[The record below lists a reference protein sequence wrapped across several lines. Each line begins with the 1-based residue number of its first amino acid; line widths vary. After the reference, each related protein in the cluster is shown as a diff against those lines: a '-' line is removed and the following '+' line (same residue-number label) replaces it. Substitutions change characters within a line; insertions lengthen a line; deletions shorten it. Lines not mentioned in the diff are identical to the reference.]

1 MTVKEVIQLAGN
13 YSPSRVYATEVS
25 LDPEDS
31 SQMVLKI
38 TTVSMTTD
46 GPNYFTEYQTGDI
59 GESAPFLAT
68 VQADHE
74 TALEDAGYAVL
85 S

>member
-1 MTVKEVIQLAGN
+1 LKGGDEMAGN
-13 YSPSRVYATEVS
+13 YAPSRVYSVDAS

-38 TTVSMTTD
+38 TTVSKTTD
-46 GPNYFTEYQTGDI
+46 GDNYFTEVQTGDI
-59 GESAPFLAT
+59 GESSPFLAT

-74 TALEDAGYAVL
+74 TALEAAGYEVSA
-85 S
+85 

>member
-1 MTVKEVIQLAGN
+1 MAGN
-13 YSPSRVYATEVS
+13 YSPSRVYSTEVS
-25 LDPEDS
+25 LDPEDN

-59 GESAPFLAT
+59 GETSPFLAT

-74 TALEDAGYAVL
+74 TALEAAGYEVSA
-85 S
+85 